1 MLQELLMKNNTFVFT
16 LLLSIGSIFGQSV
29 HELNHLV
36 ASNEY
41 MQNDPTEH
49 LGTHI
54 IAEFMGC
61 SFEAL
66 DDHDALAGLLR
77 NAAQNAHATVL
88 NVSTHQ
94 FKPHGMSGLV
104 LLQESHISIHTWP
117 EYGYAAID
125 IYTCGDHVSSQAA
138 IDTLAAFF
146 KPANINQIEI
156 KRGFEKNV
164 G

>member
-1 MLQELLMKNNTFVFT
+1 MKNNALLFS
-16 LLLSIGSIFGQSV
+16 LLLSIGSVFGQSV

-36 ASNEY
+36 ASNEH

-61 SFEAL
+61 SFETL
-66 DDHDALAGLLR
+66 DDHSALADLLR
-77 NAAQNAHATVL
+77 NAAHNANATVL

-94 FKPHGMSGLV
+94 FEPHGISGLV

-117 EYGYAAID
+117 EFGYAAID
-125 IYTCGDHVSSQAA
+125 IYTCGEHVSSQAA

-146 KPANINQIEI
+146 KPTDIKQIEI
-156 KRGFEKNV
+156 KRGFEKTAQE
-164 G
+164 